1 MKSEFSERELK
12 ERALELLYGLLD
24 RDEAEETRRLIASD
38 ATAARLFDEARETV
52 ELLKRA
58 ARWEEPEIEND
69 EATAKNVAVETAA
82 FDDGASFFFAA
93 AGAPELNDASR
104 GVEFA
109 ESGGTA
115 ALVENASSGSNR
127 KRAKRRL
134 NLVRKSSSAEKS
146 EKSTKREKTAK
157 RAPASFGA
165 EVGNVGDA
173 SAWAT
178 VGRTARGSRRS
189 TARRLIER
197 LPRTTLFQKLIV
209 ALVLVALTTTF
220 GFWAQETALQ
230 ARFRDDFRI
239 QIAAPPTLAR
249 GASQTISATT
259 TGPNGKPRRV
269 PIRFSFSDAATG
281 EPLLAHTESG
291 DASGFARFKIPDVA
305 DFPER
310 TLLTISAG
318 ERETETVETILT
330 VVDAPTTGAARE
342 TVLTS
347 ASKRRE
353 VGASRKDEAASKAT
367 RRSAGAGGSPVV
379 FDAPETDAAAF
390 ALRETAVVAAADAGG
405 VSTFSLAEPVE
416 PLKTLKSSE
425 SLESSES
432 RLDVRFYPV
441 GGRLVAGRESVLWF
455 KCVDGAGRP
464 VVGEF
469 ALNDSEGRVATAK
482 TSEAGVGSFRWTP
495 DADETYS
502 LETAF
507 DGATAKIVE
516 DGEIDKTD
524 KIDIIDNDD
533 AAVKAEPAARDA
545 SGASAFETLVFPTPT
560 ASVERVAFSLASPI
574 LESGRDVEF
583 DVWAESD
590 VPLAATVEKNGVALA
605 QRVWTA
611 KRGRRRV
618 ALPVEPNVSGALTVS
633 LWNCERTPFE
643 KLGAATVYR
652 KPTIA
657 PTLDAALE
665 RDVAGRRSL
674 RLTVEPETLGD
685 AKSVRIDAFWAPT
698 LDAALGSL
706 ELDETL
712 LYANDER
719 RAETLGTLVPS
730 EAQPPILFDNLLEMK
745 ARTLEKLNAFWLRE
759 APIAER
765 VVRLGFVGCGVL
777 ALLTTFWVVF
787 GALKASRGAVVA
799 LFCVA
804 LATFFYFERRRIDFS
819 ESLSAAIAV
828 SVDETRA
835 ARAGT
840 NGGAGPSAADL
851 DGGAEKT
858 AVDDARNAENVL
870 LWRVETSKTALDS
883 ASSFP
888 LEGALAATEAGAIL
902 TKIEADGVR
911 AWAVVSLGGDAE
923 ETTSER

>member
-12 ERALELLYGLLD
+12 ERVLELLYGLLD

-58 ARWEEPEIEND
+58 ARWEEPEVEND

-104 GVEFA
+104 GA

-127 KRAKRRL
+127 RRAKRRL
-134 NLVRKSSSAEKS
+134 NLMRKSNSAEKS
-146 EKSTKREKTAK
+146 EKLEKTEKLERSTKREKTAK

-189 TARRLIER
+189 TARRLSER

-405 VSTFSLAEPVE
+405 VSAFSLAEPVE
-416 PLKTLKSSE
+416 PSE
-425 SLESSES
+425 SSESSES
-432 RLDVRFYPV
+432 RLDVRFYPE

-524 KIDIIDNDD
+524 KSDKINGDD

-545 SGASAFETLVFPTPT
+545 SGAPAFETFVFPTPT

-574 LESGRDVEF
+574 LESGRDVAF

-657 PTLDAALE
+657 PTLDASLE
-665 RDVAGRRSL
+665 RDAAGRRSL
-674 RLTVEPETLGD
+674 RLAVEPETLGD

-698 LDAALGSL
+698 LDGALGSL

-712 LYANDER
+712 LYADDER

-765 VVRLGFVGCGVL
+765 VVRFGFVGCGVL

-787 GALKASRGAVVA
+787 GALKARRGAVVA

-858 AVDDARNAENVL
+858 VPDDARNAENVL

-883 ASSFP
+883 ASSFS
-888 LEGALAATEAGAIL
+888 LEGALATTEAGAIL

-911 AWAVVSLGGDAE
+911 AWAVVSLGDDAE

>member
-58 ARWEEPEIEND
+58 ARWEEPESEND

-104 GVEFA
+104 GAESA

-127 KRAKRRL
+127 RRAKRRL
-134 NLVRKSSSAEKS
+134 NLMRKSNSAEKT
-146 EKSTKREKTAK
+146 EKLEKAEKAVKREKTAK
-157 RAPASFGA
+157 RAPTSFGA

-189 TARRLIER
+189 TARRLSER

-330 VVDAPTTGAARE
+330 VVDAPTTGAVRE
-342 TVLTS
+342 TAFMS

-353 VGASRKDEAASKAT
+353 VGASRKEEAASKAT
-367 RRSAGAGGSPVV
+367 RRSAGAGDSPVV

-416 PLKTLKSSE
+416 SSE
-425 SLESSES
+425 SLKSAGS
-432 RLDVRFYPV
+432 RLDVRFYPE
-441 GGRLVAGRESVLWF
+441 GGRLVAGRECVLWF
-455 KCVDGAGRP
+455 KCVDDAGRS

-516 DGEIDKTD
+516 DDEIDETD
-524 KIDIIDNDD
+524 KIDGDD

-545 SGASAFETLVFPTPT
+545 SGAPAFETLVFPTPT
-560 ASVERVAFSLASPI
+560 ASVERIAFSLASPI
-574 LESGRDVEF
+574 LESGRDVVF

-657 PTLDAALE
+657 PSLDAALE
-665 RDVAGRRSL
+665 RDAAGRRSL
-674 RLTVEPETLGD
+674 RLAVEPETLGD

-712 LYANDER
+712 LYADDER

-858 AVDDARNAENVL
+858 ARDDARNAENVL

-888 LEGALAATEAGAIL
+888 LEGALATTEAGAIL

-911 AWAVVSLGGDAE
+911 AWAVVSLSDDAE
-923 ETTSER
+923 ETTSDR